1 MLICSL
7 FKFVVFFVQI
17 FPFCERS
24 VFGENVMEWV
34 IVSFMYDNYWEL
46 LFFFAKNFMDKTTT
60 KNKYQNI
67 HKLTMT
73 MKKNCTPA
81 FSLYFIG
88 VVNKYIHALSISFSF
103 SLFLLL
109 LSLSLFILYIIYIS
123 RVVYVYVGVFW
134 HLKGEGPE
142 NWTGVKGGKI
152 HCEAY
157 THKYSDTHS
166 HHAGRDEMQINGKIK
181 IFFQLVLLL
190 FSSFSFSIL
199 VFFLLLL

>member
-1 MLICSL
+1 M
-7 FKFVVFFVQI
+7 
-17 FPFCERS
+17 
-24 VFGENVMEWV
+24 
-34 IVSFMYDNYWEL
+34 
-46 LFFFAKNFMDKTTT
+46 
-60 KNKYQNI
+60 
-67 HKLTMT
+67 
-73 MKKNCTPA
+73 
-81 FSLYFIG
+81 
-88 VVNKYIHALSISFSF
+88 
-103 SLFLLL
+103 
-109 LSLSLFILYIIYIS
+109 
-123 RVVYVYVGVFW
+123 YVGVFW

-199 VFFLLLL
+199 VFFLLLLYNIFPEHTCMNKYTHTYIYIENVSFLCTTTTATKKLYGRMIVFLSENICLPPRVIVLMCISFRLYYPVCCICVWITLVLGSIKVFEEKEVHNIRKIKWKIHNTEK